1 MECKIGHK
9 LIYLWS
15 KNRLTDTE
23 NRLVIAKG
31 ERNEGEK
38 DWELGISRGK
48 LGLPWWLSGKEFAC
62 NAGDGGSILRLG
74 RFPGGGY
81 GNPLQYSCLE
91 KPMDKGAW

>member
-31 ERNEGEK
+31 EGNEGEK

-62 NAGDGGSILRLG
+62 NAGDGGLIIRLG
-74 RFPGGGY
+74 RSPGGGH
-81 GNPLQYSCLE
+81 GNPLQYSCVE